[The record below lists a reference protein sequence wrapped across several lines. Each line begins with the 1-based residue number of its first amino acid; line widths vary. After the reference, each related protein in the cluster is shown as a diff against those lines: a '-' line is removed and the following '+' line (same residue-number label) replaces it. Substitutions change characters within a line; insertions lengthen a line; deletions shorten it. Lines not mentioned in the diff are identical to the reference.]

1 MNLKNRILIT
11 GGAGYIG
18 SKLSTRLVELGF
30 STVTD
35 ILKYNKNSLSHLLSH
50 KNFNFIH
57 ADTRNK
63 LILNDQ
69 IKKRYYCPSSR
80 FSRSPLCDKF
90 PQMAKELNLKI
101 ISHILSSL

>member
-30 STVTD
+30 SVTVID

-69 IKKRYYCPSSR
+69 IKK
-80 FSRSPLCDKF
+80 KT
-90 PQMAKELNLKI
+90 
-101 ISHILSSL
+101 ILLSL

>member
-1 MNLKNRILIT
+1 MKLKNRILIT

-30 STVTD
+30 AVTVID

-63 LILNDQ
+63 
-69 IKKRYYCPSSR
+69 K
-80 FSRSPLCDKF
+80 
-90 PQMAKELNLKI
+90 
-101 ISHILSSL
+101 ILSAKLYDLINASNFFLSSPSPIINSLSSVPLLK

>member
-30 STVTD
+30 SVTVID

-69 IKKRYYCPSSR
+69 IKKNDIIVPLAALVGA
-80 FSRSPLCDKF
+80 PLCINF
-90 PQMAKELNLKI
+90 LKWPKN
-101 ISHILSSL
+101 